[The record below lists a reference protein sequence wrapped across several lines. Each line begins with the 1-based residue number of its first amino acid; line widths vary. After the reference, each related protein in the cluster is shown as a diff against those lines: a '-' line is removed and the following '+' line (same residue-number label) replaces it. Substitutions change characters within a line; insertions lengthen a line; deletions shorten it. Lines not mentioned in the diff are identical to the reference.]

1 MKKSEFI
8 KRFQTKLNDLQ
19 NQLKTAYDD
28 EFNRTYFSCNFTV
41 MPLKEVLD
49 QAIAESG
56 DESRTNRLSSTLN
69 IALAR
74 LIQQWDHVENAYVS
88 NGKLY
93 VELHKPENDAV
104 GKLARA
110 FNEHGIQYYQDDD
123 LLVVQTG
130 DKDKQYLFL
139 VKSDEVDNNYI
150 NVEFNQQ
157 CKNQIY
163 DKELNTDLIRQEDI
177 NYFIT
182 ALNIAKQFMKHQV
195 D

>member
-8 KRFQTKLNDLQ
+8 KQFQTKLNELQ
-19 NQLKTAYDD
+19 DKLKTAYDD
-28 EFNRTYFSCNFTV
+28 EFNRTHFSCNFTV
-41 MPLKEVLD
+41 MPLKEILD
-49 QAIAESG
+49 QAIVESV
-56 DESRTNRLSSTLN
+56 DESQPNRLSSTLN
-69 IALAR
+69 IVLTR

-110 FNEHGIQYYQDDD
+110 FNEHGIQYYQDGD
-123 LLVVQTG
+123 LLVVQTD

-139 VKSDEVDNNYI
+139 VKPDEVDNNYV

-157 CKNQIY
+157 YKNQIY

-177 NYFIT
+177 NYFVT
-182 ALNIAKQFMKHQV
+182 ALNIARQFMKHQV